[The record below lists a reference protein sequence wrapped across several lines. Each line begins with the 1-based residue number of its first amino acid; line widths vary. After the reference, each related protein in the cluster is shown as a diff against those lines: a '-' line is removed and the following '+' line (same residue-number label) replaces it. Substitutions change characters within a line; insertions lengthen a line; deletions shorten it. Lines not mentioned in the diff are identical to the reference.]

1 MLERNYK
8 RLEKIIIVIIIVGI
22 IAMFQPWFKNIVE
35 LFDPLAPEARLGRT
49 YTNEIAPIILRY
61 GFYATLLSTI
71 AFIVLSHYSVEDLQT
86 AFKEKG
92 KPLTFLSIVL
102 PVFYGFVVL
111 AHLATA
117 QYYAV
122 ILGVISFICAIAVW
136 NWKRWGL
143 IGLVLTSLIGLGL
156 AFIDL
161 ASMPMAILIMI
172 VVVVMVVLIWPKRSA
187 LN

>member
-1 MLERNYK
+1 M
-8 RLEKIIIVIIIVGI
+8 
-22 IAMFQPWFKNIVE
+22 E

-49 YTNEIAPIILRY
+49 YRTEIAPIILRY
-61 GFYATLLSTI
+61 GFFATFLSTI

-86 AFKEKG
+86 AFEEKG
-92 KPLTFLSIVL
+92 KPLTFLLIML

-122 ILGVISFICAIAVW
+122 ILAVIGFICAIAVW

-156 AFIDL
+156 AFNDL
-161 ASMPMAILIMI
+161 ASMPIAILTLLVVI
-172 VVVVMVVLIWPKRSA
+172 VVVALIWPRRSV

>member
-8 RLEKIIIVIIIVGI
+8 RLERIIIVIMIVGI

-49 YTNEIAPIILRY
+49 YRNEIAPIILRY
-61 GFYATLLSTI
+61 GFFATFLSTI
-71 AFIVLSHYSVEDLQT
+71 AFIV
-86 AFKEKG
+86 
-92 KPLTFLSIVL
+92 TFLLIAL

-117 QYYAV
+117 QYYAA

-136 NWKRWGL
+136 LWKRWGL

-156 AFIDL
+156 AFIGL
-161 ASMPMAILIMI
+161 ASMPIAILILIVVI
-172 VVVVMVVLIWPKRSA
+172 VVVALIWPRRTA